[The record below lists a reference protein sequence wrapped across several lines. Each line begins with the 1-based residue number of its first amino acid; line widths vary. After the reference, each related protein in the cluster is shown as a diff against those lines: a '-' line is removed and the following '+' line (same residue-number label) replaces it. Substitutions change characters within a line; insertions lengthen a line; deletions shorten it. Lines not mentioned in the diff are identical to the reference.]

1 MTRHNAIPFGYRHR
15 YRHRYR
21 HWLAL
26 AALLSGVACTQV
38 PELDANI
45 PDHLRKT
52 PYPELQPLDD
62 ALFDVPLPQEQS
74 GEINETLSAR
84 RDRLQSRAR
93 ALNATVV
100 DPAARKRMQAG
111 VNQ

>member
-1 MTRHNAIPFGYRHR
+1 MIRHNAIPFR

-26 AALLSGVACTQV
+26 AALLTGAACVQA

-45 PDHLRKT
+45 TDQLRKA

-74 GEINETLSAR
+74 AEIDETLTAR

-93 ALNATVV
+93 ALNANVV
-100 DPAARKRMQAG
+100 DPTARKRMQSG
-111 VNQ
+111 VTQ